1 MEHNKLIFSKVPT
14 LRFAEYTDEWHKYA
28 LSNFVTRI
36 TRRNKNNESSLPLT
50 ISAQYGL
57 VDQITF
63 FNKTVAS
70 VDLSGY
76 YLLYNGDF
84 AYNKSYSNDYAWGA
98 VKRLDKYEKGCL
110 SSLYFVFRPTDK
122 VDSDYL
128 THYFETSKWHK
139 GISDIAGEGARNHG
153 LLNMAVD
160 DYFATKHYLPS
171 LSEQKKI
178 ACFLNL
184 ITKRIEIQNKIISK
198 YETLIK
204 GLKNQLYSRK
214 ARFTSHNKIPF
225 PKWEKKQLS
234 EILSISTEKNGSQYS
249 KEKVLSV
256 SDEYGVVNQIK
267 FQGKSFA
274 GQDISNY
281 KVVKSGQIIYTRSPL
296 AAKPFGIIKIVG
308 NEIGIVSPLYIVNT
322 VNNGY
327 DALFVFYLFDTPQ
340 STNNYL
346 KPLVR
351 VGAKHTMNI
360 SNDEWLSG
368 TVIIPCLEEQKMIAG
383 VLQSIDKKISFE
395 KKVLEILKEQKTY
408 LLSKMFI

>member
-14 LRFAEYTDEWHKYA
+14 LRFADYTDEWHKYA
-28 LSNFVTRI
+28 LSDFVTRI

-128 THYFETSKWHK
+128 THYFETNKWHK

-204 GLKNQLYSRK
+204 GIRHRIFGPICGEKQSSLGGFLEEYSEKNVANNLQSVAVGKYGIRKREEIYSKELSADYSKNKVIRKNTLIIGMGSTQIDIGILTTDDCYCVSPAYTTYRIKGINSFYLQEYLIELNPLLSVRYMITSARQGKAVNKEDLMKHLMTIHSESEQKEICQCFENLYSRLQIEKEMLSALQKQK
-214 ARFTSHNKIPF
+214 AF
-225 PKWEKKQLS
+225 L
-234 EILSISTEKNGSQYS
+234 
-249 KEKVLSV
+249 
-256 SDEYGVVNQIK
+256 
-267 FQGKSFA
+267 
-274 GQDISNY
+274 
-281 KVVKSGQIIYTRSPL
+281 
-296 AAKPFGIIKIVG
+296 
-308 NEIGIVSPLYIVNT
+308 
-322 VNNGY
+322 
-327 DALFVFYLFDTPQ
+327 
-340 STNNYL
+340 
-346 KPLVR
+346 
-351 VGAKHTMNI
+351 
-360 SNDEWLSG
+360 
-368 TVIIPCLEEQKMIAG
+368 
-383 VLQSIDKKISFE
+383 LQS
-395 KKVLEILKEQKTY
+395 
-408 LLSKMFI
+408 MFI

>member
-1 MEHNKLIFSKVPT
+1 MNPWEQKSFNETFDILTNNTLSRAELNYEDGEYKNIHYGDVLIKFPAHIDTLSADVPYINDENASKKFDSALLHNGDIVFADTAEDYTVGKATEIEITAECKVVSGLHTIPCRPKMRFSPRYLGYFVNSPKYHNQLIPYIQGVKVSSISKT
-14 LRFAEYTDEWHKYA
+14 L
-28 LSNFVTRI
+28 I
-36 TRRNKNNESSLPLT
+36 KNTT
-50 ISAQYGL
+50 ISY
-57 VDQITF
+57 
-63 FNKTVAS
+63 
-70 VDLSGY
+70 
-76 YLLYNGDF
+76 
-84 AYNKSYSNDYAWGA
+84 
-98 VKRLDKYEKGCL
+98 
-110 SSLYFVFRPTDK
+110 
-122 VDSDYL
+122 
-128 THYFETSKWHK
+128 
-139 GISDIAGEGARNHG
+139 
-153 LLNMAVD
+153 
-160 DYFATKHYLPS
+160 PS
-171 LSEQKKI
+171 IEEQAKI
-178 ACFLNL
+178 ASFLSCL
-184 ITKRIEIQNKIISK
+184 DEKIEVQNKIISK